1 MTDDIFEQISQGGG
15 VEETAENRRI
25 HEIADELRRRCQL
38 YETQSR
44 GSKENVIPFETEQ
57 RIAEQY
63 AREKGL
69 WLPFADISNLGVP
82 GPSGNEND
90 LYVSNDIVFKVNN
103 LLNCGSVLHFLDRL
117 MWHNDLFYDTAYT
130 LLGFTGFENRTVMP
144 IIQQRLIKNAHPAT
158 QIEIDTYM
166 AAVGFENVGAPGRF
180 ENSQYEVW
188 DLLPRNVLKDA
199 EGDIYIVD
207 AEINRKRLK
216 E

>member
-15 VEETAENRRI
+15 VEETEENRRI
-25 HEIADELRRRCQL
+25 REVADELCRRCRL
-38 YETQSR
+38 YEAQSR
-44 GSKENVIPFETEQ
+44 GGKENVIAFETEQ

-63 AREKGL
+63 AKENGL
-69 WLPFADISNLGVP
+69 WLPFAAISSLGVP

-90 LYVSNDIVFKVNN
+90 LYVSSDIVFKVNN
-103 LLNCGSVLHFLDRL
+103 LLNCGSILRFLDRL

-130 LLGFTGFENRTVMP
+130 LFGFTGFDGRTVMP
-144 IIQQRLIKNAHPAT
+144 VIQQRLVKNACPAT

-166 AAVGFENVGAPGRF
+166 AAIGFDNVGISGRF
-180 ENSQYEVW
+180 ENDLYEVW

-207 AEINRKRLK
+207 SEINRKGHK

>member
-1 MTDDIFEQISQGGG
+1 MTDDFFEQISQGGSI
-15 VEETAENRRI
+15 EETAENRRI

-38 YETQSR
+38 YETQFR
-44 GSKENVIPFETEQ
+44 GGKENVIPFETEQ
-57 RIAEQY
+57 RITEQY
-63 AREKGL
+63 AKEKGL

-82 GPSGNEND
+82 GPSGNENG

-130 LLGFTGFENRTVMP
+130 LFGFTGFENRTIMP
-144 IIQQRLIKNAHPAT
+144 VIQQRLIKNARPAT

-207 AEINRKRLK
+207 AEINRKRQK
-216 E
+216 A